1 MGSCLFSVRMAR
13 TVMERSYVMKRM
25 QELTEPI
32 DRQIMMCDSHEDLLM
47 MASVMLSR
55 VREIMDNQIG
65 VEGRKEIF
73 RDLV

>member
-1 MGSCLFSVRMAR
+1 
-13 TVMERSYVMKRM
+13 
-25 QELTEPI
+25 
-32 DRQIMMCDSHEDLLM
+32 MMCDNSEDLLM

>member
-1 MGSCLFSVRMAR
+1 
-13 TVMERSYVMKRM
+13 MEQSYVIKRM

-73 RDLV
+73 KDLV

>member
-1 MGSCLFSVRMAR
+1 MGEGLLSLRMER
-13 TVMERSYVMKRM
+13 TVMDENYVVKRM
-25 QELTEPI
+25 MELTEPI
-32 DRQIMMCDSHEDLLM
+32 DRQILMCDGHEDLLM